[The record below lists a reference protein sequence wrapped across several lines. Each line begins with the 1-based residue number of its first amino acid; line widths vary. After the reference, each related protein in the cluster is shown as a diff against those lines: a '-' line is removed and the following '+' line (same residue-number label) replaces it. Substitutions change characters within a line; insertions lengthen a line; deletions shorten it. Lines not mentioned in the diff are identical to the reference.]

1 MQPFVHEIRYQ
12 TARSGGKGG
21 QHVNKVETMVEGIWH
36 VGDSAY
42 FTDAEK
48 ERIRQK
54 LATRMTTADTLRV
67 RSQAARSQRENKA
80 IVLKKMSELI
90 QKALI
95 VPKKRKP
102 TKPTIASTQK
112 RLAHKKQTAQIKQ
125 GRMKIKSH
133 E

>member
-112 RLAHKKQTAQIKQ
+112 RLAHKKQTSEIKQ

>member
-1 MQPFVHEIRYQ
+1 MHPFVHEIRYQ

-54 LATRMTTADTLRV
+54 LATRITTADTLRV

-80 IVLKKMSELI
+80 IVLKKMTELI

>member
-1 MQPFVHEIRYQ
+1 MHAFSHEIRYQ

-36 VGDSAY
+36 VGDSAC
-42 FTDAEK
+42 FTAVEK

-54 LATRMTTADTLRV
+54 LATRITSADTLRV
-67 RSQAARSQRENKA
+67 RSQAARTQRENKSL
-80 IVLKKMSELI
+80 VLKKMTELV

-95 VPKKRKP
+95 VPTKRKP

-112 RLAHKKQTAQIKQ
+112 RLAHKKQTAEIKQ

>member
-54 LATRMTTADTLRV
+54 LATRITTADTLRV

-80 IVLKKMSELI
+80 IVLKKMTELI

-112 RLAHKKQTAQIKQ
+112 RLAHKKQTTEIKQ

>member
-1 MQPFVHEIRYQ
+1 MYPFVHEIRYQ

-54 LATRMTTADTLRV
+54 LATRITTADTLRV

-80 IVLKKMSELI
+80 IVLKKMTELI

-102 TKPTIASTQK
+102 TKPTIAYTQK